1 MIFRNSYIG
10 TAGTALWPYSLQLDS
25 AIPPDPETDM
35 DRKTSYAADLIRYET
50 TAGSTPATETGQ
62 ELDIQTLLNQRGQV
76 IEARVE
82 MILDEIEKRRMIKD
96 RNLSQIT
103 RDQCIQRNA
112 ILTRGDQVW
121 DKYRVKFEQDILRLE
136 TERRKE
142 LSSYFKDLLFLR
154 KELRDS
160 LIEKMEEDQK
170 AALLPS

>member
-1 MIFRNSYIG
+1 MPTQDN
-10 TAGTALWPYSLQLDS
+10 
-25 AIPPDPETDM
+25 ETPQGM
-35 DRKTSYAADLIRYET
+35 
-50 TAGSTPATETGQ
+50 
-62 ELDIQTLLNQRGQV
+62 DIQTLLNQRSQV

-82 MILDEIEKRRMIKD
+82 MILEEIEKRRLIKD
-96 RNLSQIT
+96 RNLFQIT

-112 ILTRGDQVW
+112 ILTRGDHVW

-142 LSSYFKDLLFLR
+142 ISSYFKDLLFLK